1 MRDQHDFTNAERP
14 EVLAQA
20 RLLVGRTLRQLYG
33 EDVEVPKGKGA
44 FGQLV
49 EWLHFG
55 YPPNSLKE
63 ADFPVA
69 NLELKATG
77 AVSSRKGWRAKERLV
92 LSNINYLDLAQEE
105 QFETSTFY
113 VKNGQLLLV
122 VYFWVAEKSPLEYR
136 ILGVGVIEIAGMNPV
151 DRQIIRDD
159 WTKIRQAVLD
169 GRAHELSE
177 GDTSYL
183 KAARKGAGTGQD
195 DRRQPFSSVAAPNRA
210 FSFRQS
216 FVTRLIEPLIDGSK
230 KLREDEQALV
240 HDEVELET
248 KTFDDLVLERFE
260 PFLGR
265 TVEGIAS
272 ELDPNLNR
280 TAKGFY
286 ADVARRMLGV
296 STRRIEEFE
305 KADIIMKTVR
315 IQSRRKRPRES
326 MAFPAFRYRDLAKQ
340 TWLDS
345 DLRDA
350 LSKRFLFVFFVDDGE
365 SYRLSH
371 AAFWAMPETT
381 LEGEVRP
388 VWEETQRRIKSGRA
402 DDLPTSGES
411 RVAHVRPH
419 ARDAADTDITPD
431 GSHVV
436 KKCFWLNAAFIGK
449 IFEETART
457 NQP

>member
-1 MRDQHDFTNAERP
+1 MRDRHDFTNAERP

-77 AVSSRKGWRAKERLV
+77 AVVTSNGWRAKERLV
-92 LSNINYLDLAQEE
+92 LGNINYGELAEEE
-105 QFETSTFY
+105 QFEASTFY

-136 ILGVGVIEIAGMNPV
+136 ILGVGVIGMADMDPA
-151 DRQIIRDD
+151 DRQIIKDD
-159 WTKIRQAVLD
+159 WKKIRQAILD

-177 GDTSYL
+177 GDTVYL

-195 DRRQPFSSVAAPNRA
+195 DRRQPFSSVPAPNRA

-216 FVTRLIEPLIDGSK
+216 FLSRLIEPLIDGAK
-230 KLREDEQALV
+230 ILREDEQALV
-240 HDEVELET
+240 QDEVELET

-265 TVEGIAS
+265 TVEDLAS
-272 ELDPNLNR
+272 DLDPSLNR
-280 TAKGFY
+280 RAKGFY
-286 ADVARRMLGV
+286 ADLARRMLGV

-305 KADIIMKTVR
+305 KADISMKTVR
-315 IQSRRKRPRES
+315 IQGRRKRPRES
-326 MAFPAFRYRDLAKQ
+326 MAFPAFRYRDLAHQ

-345 DLRDA
+345 DLHDA
-350 LSKRFLFVFFVDDGE
+350 LSKRFLFVFFVHDGE

-371 AAFWAMPETT
+371 VAFWAMPETT
-381 LEGEVRP
+381 LEDEVRP
-388 VWEETQRRIKSGRA
+388 VWEETVRRIESGRA
-402 DDLPTSGES
+402 HDLPSSGDS

-419 ARDAADTDITPD
+419 ARNAADTDITPY
-431 GSHVV
+431 GSNVV
-436 KKCFWLNAAFIGK
+436 KKSFWLNASFIGE

-457 NQP
+457 HEL